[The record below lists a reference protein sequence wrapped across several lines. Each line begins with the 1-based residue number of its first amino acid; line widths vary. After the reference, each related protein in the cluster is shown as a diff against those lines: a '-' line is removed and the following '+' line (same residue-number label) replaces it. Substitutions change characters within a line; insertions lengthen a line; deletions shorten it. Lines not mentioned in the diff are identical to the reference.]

1 MKNTLWILAIILLF
15 SCGKKSTKTGEMP
28 KHFKHV
34 DQVFWVVS
42 DLDKAITQWA
52 RLGFSKVMDMG
63 TVDVDLKKAGKVV
76 KVRMA
81 KANLGGAHVT
91 WIQPL
96 GEGSIFSEFYDSYGE
111 GAMSLMHRLDNK
123 KSLKGEIKR
132 LSQLGVNV
140 KEEIEIPTAGGT
152 LTYVLMDTRDEGT
165 FYLGLTY
172 GDAEIAMTGELTGE
186 NLHNMKLNQYAFA
199 IHNESLQDVSAYWH
213 KIGFPEFEIN
223 HPVLGEKHYYDSE
236 ADHDLIQGWQRHGD
250 IAYEWCIPISTP
262 IVYDD
267 HIRQHGEGIHHL
279 AFAVG
284 DMDKVLEDL
293 KSKGYVV
300 SMGGTW
306 GEKGKPG
313 SGRYEYIDLADAG
326 GLTMELLW
334 NYPSP

>member
-1 MKNTLWILAIILLF
+1 MKNALWILAIILLF
-15 SCGKKSTKTGEMP
+15 SCGKKGAEQTGMP
-28 KHFKHV
+28 EAYKHV
-34 DQVFWVVS
+34 DQVLWIIN
-42 DLDKAITQWA
+42 DLDKTTAHWA
-52 RLGFSKVMDMG
+52 KLGFDQVLNMG
-63 TVDVDLKKAGKVV
+63 TVNVHLKKSGKSVQV
-76 KVRMA
+76 KMA

-111 GAMSLMHRLDNK
+111 VAMSLVHRLDSK
-123 KSLKGEIKR
+123 KSVKNEIKR
-132 LSQLGVNV
+132 LAVLGVRV
-140 KEEIEIPTAGGT
+140 YEQFDVPAEKGT
-152 LTYVLMDTRDEGT
+152 LSYVLMETRNGGKY
-165 FYLGLTY
+165 YLGLTQ
-172 GDAEIAMTGELTGE
+172 GNTELQLTQNLSPG

-199 IHNESLQDVSAYWH
+199 IREESMKNVSAYCH
-213 KIGFPEFEIN
+213 KIGFPEFQIN

-267 HIRQHGEGIHHL
+267 HIRKHGEGIHHL

-293 KSKGYVV
+293 ESKGYVV